1 MCSQTDHKQLEE
13 KGSSFGDLMEKQREE
28 GLETSS
34 GEERQLRQRIMEK
47 EFILSGKQ
55 NGRDFSNRSV
65 GR

>member
-1 MCSQTDHKQLEE
+1 MCSQTDHRQLEE
-13 KGSSFGDLMEKQREE
+13 KGKGFGDLMEKQREE
-28 GLETSS
+28 GLETSC
-34 GEERQLRQRIMEK
+34 GEGRQLRGGIMEK